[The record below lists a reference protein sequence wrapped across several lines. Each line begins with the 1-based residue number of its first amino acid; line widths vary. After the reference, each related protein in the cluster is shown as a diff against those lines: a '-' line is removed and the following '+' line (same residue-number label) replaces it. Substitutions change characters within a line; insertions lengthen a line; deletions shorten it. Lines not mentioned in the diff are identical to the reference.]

1 MSGRNPGP
9 EAPQSFDDAVIAYG
23 QSSRTVARPQVVSS
37 PLLTALRKAGTSHV
51 YADTADTEE
60 LAGLLSAGDNAIIAE
75 VDGNT
80 ANQPLVRKVIERYL
94 DRGKPATWAQ
104 ALQERRA
111 GLSPNQLFP
120 LLYAIVCGQVGNDI
134 VQMFTS
140 GRSWEVSLQLHMGL
154 AGDPAAAKQTGRYL
168 RQMVP
173 TAFVKVPFTP
183 HAPACF
189 FVARDLEREG
199 IPVNFTSTFSARQT
213 VAAGL
218 LADVTRTNIFM
229 GRLNQG
235 LRAELLGEHVDLEAQ
250 RALTRLR
257 KDAGIKTQLIVASM
271 RDWQSFVRTAGC
283 DVYTAPCS
291 AIRDFLTQNEVS
303 PNDIR
308 SQLETSYADR
318 LGVAEEV
325 MGKLGHDRITRLYQ
339 IKPELVEFLR
349 EFTATKE
356 YQNLQD
362 GDRLFRR
369 FDQAG
374 FGDLFHG
381 PSDAEWQEIRRG
393 KVPDL
398 DSPLTKRLPLDTLY
412 SLMADADFEKYQ
424 EEMDREIER
433 RL

>member
-1 MSGRNPGP
+1 MSGRNPDL

-23 QSSRTVARPQVVSS
+23 RSSRTAARPKLVSS
-37 PLLTALRKAGTSHV
+37 PPLAALREAGTSHV

-60 LAGLLSAGDNAIIAE
+60 LADLLSTGDKGILAE
-75 VDGNT
+75 IDGNT

-94 DRGKPATWAQ
+94 DRGEPATWAQ
-104 ALQERRA
+104 TLQERRA
-111 GLSPNQLFP
+111 GLSPKQLLP
-120 LLYAIVCGQVGNDI
+120 LLYAVVCGQIGNDI
-134 VQMFTS
+134 VQAFAS
-140 GRSWEVSLQLHMGL
+140 GRPWEVSLQVHMGL
-154 AGDPAAAKQTGRYL
+154 VSDPAAAKQIGRYL
-168 RQMVP
+168 RRMVP
-173 TAFVKVPFTP
+173 TAFVKVPFAP
-183 HAPACF
+183 HAPECF
-189 FVARDLEREG
+189 LVARDLEREG
-199 IPVNFTSTFSARQT
+199 IPVNFTSTFSARQA
-213 VAAGL
+213 VVAGL

-235 LRAELLGEHVDLEAQ
+235 LRAELLGEHVDLETQ
-250 RALTRLR
+250 RALRRLR
-257 KDAGIKTQLIVASM
+257 RDAGIKTQLIVASM
-271 RDWQSFVRTAGC
+271 REWESFVRTAGC
-283 DVYTAPCS
+283 DVYTAPCGT
-291 AIRDFLTQNEVS
+291 IRDFLTRSDVS
-303 PNDIR
+303 PDDIQ
-308 SQLETSYADR
+308 SQLETSYEDR
-318 LGVAEEV
+318 LGIVDDV
-325 MGKLGHDRITRLYQ
+325 VRKLGHERIARLYRVE
-339 IKPELVEFLR
+339 PELVEFLR

-369 FDQAG
+369 FDQAA

-398 DSPLTKRLPLDTLY
+398 DSSLTKRLPLDTLY